1 MLRRNLPIAHEKAIK
16 RVLLVRRYK
25 ATGPSAETVAA
36 CLARAGGRCEV
47 CAVGLGPRRG
57 VDFSLHHRLPR
68 QMGGTK
74 DPAINSPA
82 AVGVLCGS
90 GTTGCHGRIESRRAE
105 AQASGWIVHRGTD
118 PATVAVLIHR
128 DRWVYL
134 TDSGYA
140 DEPPEKSAA

>member
-1 MLRRNLPIAHEKAIK
+1 MLRRNLPIARKKAIK

-36 CLARAGGRCEV
+36 CLARAGGRCEICTGV
-47 CAVGLGPRRG
+47 LGPRRG
-57 VDFSLHHRLPR
+57 VDFSLHHRCPR
-68 QMGGTK
+68 KMGGTK
-74 DPAINSPA
+74 DPAVNSPT
-82 AVGVLCGS
+82 AVLVPCGS

-105 AQASGWIVHRGTD
+105 ALANGWLVPQGGD

-134 TDSGYA
+134 TDVGYA
-140 DEPPEKSAA
+140 DEPPEVAA